1 MYSFQWKVVTPK
13 IEIKIKKE
21 MYSFQ
26 RKVVTPGPKL
36 FKNVCHKLSCA
47 QLRKQRNQN
56 LVKRPCSHRIS
67 NPTMQKQICH
77 QVSMHP
83 SLFGHTIY
91 MYFPMLALKT
101 YPSLRYGFL
110 NENFRSSLWSLLPG
124 RGWFTG
130 RQASREQVLI
140 KLTRLASLFTL
151 ILNIKKGCFFF
162 QKISTYFLDLEE
174 SIRIYKNL

>member
-13 IEIKIKKE
+13 IKIKIKKK

-36 FKNVCHKLSCA
+36 FKNVCHKLSFA
-47 QLRKQRNQN
+47 QLRKQRNQ
-56 LVKRPCSHRIS
+56 
-67 NPTMQKQICH
+67 ICH
-77 QVSMHP
+77 QLSQASMQP
-83 SLFGHTIY
+83 SNSKPNHAKANLPSSVNAPITFWTHNI
-91 MYFPMLALKT
+91 YFPMLALKT

-151 ILNIKKGCFFF
+151 ILNIKKGWFF
-162 QKISTYFLDLEE
+162 QKISTYFLD
-174 SIRIYKNL
+174 KNGK